1 MARDG
6 IMILSLSDVI
16 SSRPIFSA
24 VRGWGDMRVCCS
36 ELRETRGR
44 KHIIWG
50 PKIIFFSDFYGPKTL
65 VCFDSGEPL
74 GGPVSGS
81 ERGPS
86 FIELGRVH
94 SDPSYDVFVSVIPS
108 RFKDVWTPKMCL
120 LPFVSLYIFF
130 LQIRHV

>member
-1 MARDG
+1 M
-6 IMILSLSDVI
+6 
-16 SSRPIFSA
+16 
-24 VRGWGDMRVCCS
+24 
-36 ELRETRGR
+36 
-44 KHIIWG
+44 
-50 PKIIFFSDFYGPKTL
+50 L

-108 RFKDVWTPKMCL
+108 QRCMDPEN
-120 LPFVSLYIFF
+120 VSSSVCIIIYIFF
-130 LQIRHV
+130 YKSGMSRRIWWDLMGRVVHDIYTQNSLPK